1 MRIGVHRLIF
11 TLASV
16 FGLTFSVGLAGAAES
31 VIQATPV
38 GGTDIN
44 QALLPPPGFYGGM
57 AALPWAEAPHI
68 TDTRG
73 HIVPPSQDVKVVAA
87 IGAVAGL
94 YVYPWQP
101 FGGTI
106 ASSLQLPVWSL
117 CLGLE
122 QVSSIGT
129 CRSGL
134 GDIYSDALLW
144 SKNVGLFGVTPG
156 ASKFI
161 PYGLTV
167 EAGFSFKAPT
177 GQYNVNNSF
186 NIGAN
191 VWIFTP
197 NLAVTYNTGPN
208 WSFGDSTQLS
218 ARLFLSFPTTNPATN
233 YKSGNVLDVDWSAT
247 QIFGNWQAGITG
259 YYTYQFTNDVGVNNF
274 NGVNCPGIV
283 GLTCIDGDRN
293 GQFAIGPVIQYTFP
307 ESGVAIKAK
316 FTTDLWAKNNLIDR
330 ILVVSIA
337 MRL

>member
-1 MRIGVHRLIF
+1 MQLNNHRLIF

-16 FGLTFSVGLAGAAES
+16 LSLAVPAGTTEAAES

-44 QALLPPPGFYGGM
+44 QALLPPPGFYGGI
-57 AALPWAEAPHI
+57 AAIPWAEAPALTNTYGNRLPI
-68 TDTRG
+68 
-73 HIVPPSQDVKVVAA
+73 SENVKVIAA

-106 ASSLQLPVWSL
+106 ATSLQVPVWSL
-117 CLGLE
+117 CLGPESLPS
-122 QVSSIGT
+122 VGT

-134 GDIYSDALLW
+134 GDIYSDAFLW
-144 SKNVGLFGVTPG
+144 SKNIGLFGVTPG

-167 EAGFSFKAPT
+167 EAGFAFKAPT
-177 GQYNVNNSF
+177 GSYNATNSF

-191 VWIFTP
+191 LWIFTP
-197 NLAVTYNTGPN
+197 NVALTYNTGPN

-259 YYTYQFTNDVGVNNF
+259 YYTYQFTNDVGINIF
-274 NGVNCPGIV
+274 NGVNCPGIAGV
-283 GLTCIDGDRN
+283 TCIDGDRN

-307 ESGVAIKAK
+307 DSGVAIKAK
-316 FTTDLWAKNNLIDR
+316 FTTDLWAKNNLVDR
-330 ILVVSIA
+330 ILVLSIA